1 MLQLSRIGQISM
13 RAHDIARATNFY
25 RDKLGMRFLFAVGD
39 KMAFFDCD
47 GVRLMLSLPEGPE
60 FDHPGSILYFQVDD
74 IVSAFKT
81 LEERA
86 VNILSPP
93 HLVARMDTH
102 DLWMGF
108 FNDSEDNVLSLTSE
122 VKK

>member
-1 MLQLSRIGQISM
+1 
-13 RAHDIARATNFY
+13 
-25 RDKLGMRFLFAVGD
+25 
-39 KMAFFDCD
+39 
-47 GVRLMLSLPEGPE
+47 MLSLPEGPQ
-60 FDHPGSILYFQVDD
+60 FDHPGSILYFHVDD

-81 LEERA
+81 LEERG
-86 VNILSPP
+86 VQILSPP